1 MPLRSS
7 LGTSSLA
14 YCYCAALCLAL
25 APAGCRWLKLGG
37 AAADV
42 DKQLA
47 AVEASKQAQSPATT
61 QAGPSSSATA
71 PLAGPAAAVVARDGW
86 NAALAPLPPFPAAQG
101 YRWRHPDLE
110 SILALDADQ
119 RPDLT
124 AALAD
129 ANPIVATNAAIGL
142 SRWGDPRGRER
153 LAKAVAAVELRREM
167 RCAAAEALGRLDGAA
182 AGADLGELLD
192 RLGRGPTGTP
202 NYSPELHAELLYA
215 LGGRVDAAVDPHFAG
230 ALKSQEVAVRLA
242 AVRAVGQP
250 GEGKLPEAAADLRSD
265 QEHRIRAA
273 ALEAMV
279 ARRHPLALQAA
290 RAALNDY
297 RLEVRLAAV
306 SALGDLGGDE
316 ARQALK
322 QLEHEPEVIRAAVV
336 KAWAKLG
343 SREEVWAAA
352 HHASWRVRQ
361 AAAEAL
367 TRWPDAGGAS
377 LARQL
382 IKDQSVEVQ
391 KQTIATLASW
401 PLDAAAPILFAA
413 LEEGGYFTRKT
424 AAAQFA
430 ERWPAAAEFT
440 VDAPADRRA
449 ETLAALHKTWGQT
462 HPLTDYAAA
471 SEAAT
476 AGVEPAELSPERL
489 RSAEAIIRR
498 VQEAP
503 PTGGAMRLAVRE
515 LNDFG
520 PDLLPALERLS
531 IAEHVVLP
539 DVVYRDVLAKRG
551 PEFDAVDRLTAV
563 EPIERRQAA
572 AKLADQ
578 ARVKPLGWLALARMA
593 ELGLGESD
601 PLVWNSMMRAV
612 ANDPREPAVRLAY
625 AGLSHESAEVRR
637 LACEHLGTF
646 SDPRHAAVLLPA
658 LEDAQRGVVKAA
670 VLALGRPGM
679 LEDVRPLERLLV
691 TNDRELRLTVA
702 QSLARLGAPSGPL
715 ALERLARDADPEI
728 RRQTALVMG
737 DLADPAYVDSLVGM
751 LDDSLG
757 VQVVALE
764 ALPKVV
770 GRDVAQEPGN
780 PATNTLDRISRW
792 KRWREADRRKTESG
806 EAAGG

>member
-1 MPLRSS
+1 MTQRSS
-7 LGTSSLA
+7 LRFPSLA
-14 YCYCAALCLAL
+14 CCAALCLAL

-42 DKQLA
+42 DKRLA
-47 AVEASKQAQSPATT
+47 AAEALKRPEQVAETQTAERPASAAALT
-61 QAGPSSSATA
+61 SSA
-71 PLAGPAAAVVARDGW
+71 AAIVARDGW
-86 NAALAPLPPFPAAQG
+86 NPALAPQPPFPLAQG

-110 SILALDADQ
+110 TILALDADQ
-119 RPDLT
+119 RPDLA
-124 AALAD
+124 AALAN
-129 ANPIVATNAAIGL
+129 ANRIAATNAAIGL
-142 SRWGDPRGRER
+142 SRWGDARGRDQ
-153 LAKAVAAVELRREM
+153 LAKAVADEQLRREM
-167 RCAAAEALGRLDGAA
+167 RCAAAEALGRLDDPAA
-182 AGADLGELLD
+182 RNDLGELAD

-215 LGGRVDAAVDPHFAG
+215 LGGRMDAAADSRFAA
-230 ALKSQEVAVRLA
+230 ALKSQEVEVRLA
-242 AVRAVGQP
+242 AVRALGQP

-265 QEHRIRAA
+265 QDHRIRAA
-273 ALEAMV
+273 ALQAMV
-279 ARRHPLALQAA
+279 ARRHPLAMDAA
-290 RAALNDY
+290 RAALRDY

-322 QLEHEPEVIRAAVV
+322 QLEHEPEVILAATA

-367 TRWPDAGGAS
+367 ARWPDAGGAA

-382 IKDQSVEVQ
+382 IQDQSVEVQ
-391 KQTIATLASW
+391 KQTIATLAAW
-401 PLDAAAPILFAA
+401 PLDAAGPVLFAA
-413 LEEGGYFTRKT
+413 LEDGGYFTRKT

-440 VDAPADRRA
+440 VDAPAERRA
-449 ETLAALHKTWGQT
+449 EMLASLRKTWGQT
-462 HPLTDYAAA
+462 HPLTDFVATG
-471 SEAAT
+471 AAT
-476 AGVEPAELSPERL
+476 ATAEPAEPSPERI
-489 RSAEAIIRR
+489 RAAEAIIRR

-520 PDLLPALERLS
+520 TDLVPVLERL
-531 IAEHVVLP
+531 ALTEHVVLP

-551 PEFDAVDRLTAV
+551 ADFDAVDRLTAA
-563 EPIERRQAA
+563 ESLERRQAA
-572 AKLADQ
+572 AKLAEQ
-578 ARVKPLGWLALARMA
+578 AHVKPLGWLALARMA

-612 ANDPREPAVRLAY
+612 ENDPREPALRLAY
-625 AGLSHESAEVRR
+625 AGLSHASADVRR
-637 LACEHLGTF
+637 LACEHLAVF
-646 SDPRHAAVLLPA
+646 PDAKHAAVLLPA
-658 LEDAQRGVVKAA
+658 LEDSQRSVVKAA
-670 VLALGRPGM
+670 VIALGRPGV

-691 TNDRELRLTVA
+691 TNDRELRLTIA
-702 QSLARLGAPSGPL
+702 QSLVRLGAPSGSL

-728 RRQTALVMG
+728 RRQTAAVMG
-737 DLADPAYVDSLVGM
+737 DLADPAYVDSLVAL

-764 ALPKVV
+764 SLPKVV

-792 KRWREADRRKTESG
+792 KRWREAERRKA
-806 EAAGG
+806 EAL